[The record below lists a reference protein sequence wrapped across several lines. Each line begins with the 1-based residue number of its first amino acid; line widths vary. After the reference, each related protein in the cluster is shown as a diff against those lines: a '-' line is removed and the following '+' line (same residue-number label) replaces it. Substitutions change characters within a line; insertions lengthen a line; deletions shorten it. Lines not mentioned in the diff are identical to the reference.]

1 MWIMMNKGS
10 DEAIVDIVDLV
21 DLFKYKIKALELI
34 KEKDYK
40 SYIIKCQEAII
51 TLEEHLITIQQ
62 KINP

>member
-10 DEAIVDIVDLV
+10 DEAIVDIVDLIN
-21 DLFKYKIKALELI
+21 LLKYKIKAVELI

-40 SYIIKCQEAII
+40 SSIIKCQEAII